1 MKFRPFLLVSC
12 LIWPSLVFAQDV
24 VELSEYQLNA
34 NNEGVR
40 ALVEKDYSKA
50 VGSFESSLRL
60 GEANITWLNLGR
72 TYQKMGRCLDARNA
86 YEKAKTAP
94 PVSSPTIDE
103 VEKVRTAYASEL
115 PKVCPAVVTVKCTS
129 GLTIN
134 GTPSECNQPH
144 EVPPGAHTFAAA
156 GNEKTVELTEGE
168 FKTIAIEAQVAVTP
182 PTTTPLQDDGFS
194 TAEAV
199 GLGVAGLG
207 GVTMLTAL
215 ILDYTYVRTKV
226 DAAEASDA
234 TSETRTEATDAQ
246 GLNKVVL
253 FTGVGLA
260 VVGGLIYVFGPEDS
274 PQATVWLAPSLSGVA
289 FGGQF

>member
-12 LIWPSLVFAQDV
+12 LLWPSLVTAQEV

-50 VGSFESSLRL
+50 VGSFQSSLRL

-72 TYQKMGRCLDARNA
+72 TYQKMGRCLDARDA

-94 PVSSPTIDE
+94 PVASPTLDE

-115 PKVCPAVVTVKCTS
+115 PAVCPAVVTVKCDS

-134 GTPSECNQPH
+134 GTPSTCNEPH
-144 EVPPGAHTFAAA
+144 EIPPGTHTFAAA
-156 GNEKTVELTEGE
+156 GNEQTLDLAEGE
-168 FKTIAIEAQVAVTP
+168 FKTIAIEAQVSVTP
-182 PTTTPLQDDGFS
+182 PTITPAPNSGFS
-194 TAEAV
+194 TAEVV
-199 GLGVAGLG
+199 GLGIAGLG
-207 GVTMLTAL
+207 GATMLTAL
-215 ILDYTYVRTKV
+215 ILDQTYVGTKV
-226 DAAEASDA
+226 DAAEQDGA
-234 TSETRTEATDAQ
+234 TQTQRTEATDAQ

-260 VVGGLIYVFGPEDS
+260 AVGGLVYAFGPEDS
-274 PQATVWLAPSLSGVA
+274 PQATVWLAPSPSGVA